1 MTCGPAPTNAPTG
14 TGAEADGLTRRVLR
28 RIHRAGT
35 INLAEYMA
43 LALTTP
49 GQGYYM
55 TGDPFG
61 AAGDFVTAPEIS
73 QMFGELIGLWCVDQ
87 WRRQGSPPAFLL
99 VELGP
104 GRGTLMADALRA
116 ARLVPD
122 FLAAARLHLV
132 EVSPALRARQART
145 LADAPLEAPPT
156 WHERLGD
163 LPEGPML
170 LVANEFFDALPV
182 RQFVKRAAG
191 WCETRVGRDADRSA
205 LILVEGPPWPAFVP
219 PTLRNAPGGSVP
231 EGSVVEVSAAAA
243 ALMTEI
249 AVRVSGHGGAAV
261 VTDYGY
267 GEPPLTP
274 SLQAVRRHRPAGLLE
289 TPGLCDLTAHVDF
302 AALTAAAERGSAV
315 PFGPVA
321 QSAFLEELGIAARA
335 RALSETA
342 DAEQAAVVAAALSRL
357 TDPDEMGRLFKAF
370 AVLPKAAAPP
380 AGFQTA
386 ARH

>member
-1 MTCGPAPTNAPTG
+1 
-14 TGAEADGLTRRVLR
+14 
-28 RIHRAGT
+28 
-35 INLAEYMA
+35 
-43 LALTTP
+43 
-49 GQGYYM
+49 
-55 TGDPFG
+55 
-61 AAGDFVTAPEIS
+61 
-73 QMFGELIGLWCVDQ
+73 
-87 WRRQGSPPAFLL
+87 
-99 VELGP
+99 
-104 GRGTLMADALRA
+104 MADALRA

-191 WCETRVGRDADRSA
+191 WCEIRVGRDADRSA

-219 PTLRNAPGGSVP
+219 PMLRDAP

-289 TPGLCDLTAHVDF
+289 APGLCDLTAHVDF

-335 RALSETA
+335 RALGETA
-342 DAEQAAVVAAALSRL
+342 DAERAAAVAAALSRL